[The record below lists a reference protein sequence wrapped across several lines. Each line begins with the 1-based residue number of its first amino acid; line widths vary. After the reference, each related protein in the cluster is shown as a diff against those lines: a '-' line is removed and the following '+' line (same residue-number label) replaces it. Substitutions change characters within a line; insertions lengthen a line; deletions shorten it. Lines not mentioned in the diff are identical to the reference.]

1 MNQREPLTVERL
13 LESPALQMRLIAGR
27 SGLGRRV
34 SWAHVS
40 ELDDPR
46 PWLSGGELIM
56 TTGLGFP
63 RAATKQR
70 DYLRRLD
77 DGGVAGL
84 GVSAQLHMPPMSRM
98 LLNEADARG
107 FPILEVP
114 LSVPFIAV
122 AQEVAAAVQDA
133 STQRL
138 NAQLQVFG
146 AVRWLTTEDLDEA
159 EVFARLERLSGF
171 QIYLCTPRF
180 LPLFPGVPVPPAD
193 VHDILSRS
201 VESAPTIPGGFALPI
216 PVLGSLGGFLLAL
229 ERPGKNHAGLA
240 VVQHIATVA
249 ALQLTMRKAAEETQR
264 REGAETLAEMI
275 QGTLPAGA
283 TRRRLSRF
291 GFDPAAH
298 LQLLAV
304 RGQGEA
310 PQASAISRALAS
322 SDIAHL
328 LLQQRDQAFVLTG
341 NEADLE
347 LALADIAGIGV
358 GVSAS
363 FEQGESLH
371 LPRREALWAVARAAD
386 SGAKVVRFGEDSIG
400 RWVVEDA
407 AALNA
412 LVAAVLGPVLD
423 YDREHGIDLLRTV
436 QTWMERDRQNAI
448 AAEVL
453 HLHTNTLSYR
463 LKRFE
468 ELTGRDLRST
478 ADLAEIWLALRAMG
492 DLTPDKS
499 R

>member
-1 MNQREPLTVERL
+1 MDPRAPLTVERL

-63 RAATKQR
+63 RAAAKQR

-77 DGGVAGL
+77 EGGVSGL
-84 GVSAQLHMPPMSRM
+84 AVSAQLHMPPMSQM
-98 LLNEADARG
+98 LLSEADSRG

-146 AVRWLTTEDLDEA
+146 AVRWLTAEDLGEA
-159 EVFARLERLSGF
+159 EVFGRLERLSGF
-171 QIYLCTPRF
+171 RIYLCTPRF

-193 VHDILSRS
+193 LHGVLSRS

-216 PVLGSLGGFLLAL
+216 PVLGGLGGFLLAL
-229 ERPGKNHAGLA
+229 ERPGTNHAGLA

-264 REGAETLAEMI
+264 REGAETLAEML
-275 QGTLPAGA
+275 QGTLPPEA
-283 TRRRLSRF
+283 TRRRLSRS
-291 GFDPAAH
+291 GFKPAAR
-298 LQLLAV
+298 LQLLV
-304 RGQGEA
+304 VQGQGEA
-310 PQASAISRALAS
+310 VQAGAISRALLGA
-322 SDIAHL
+322 DVAHL
-328 LLQQRDQAFVLTG
+328 LLQQRNQTFLLT
-341 NEADLE
+341 ELDADLDRS
-347 LALADIAGIGV
+347 LADIARIAV
-358 GVSAS
+358 GVSKG
-363 FEQGESLH
+363 FEQGEDLQ

-386 SGAKVVRFGEDSIG
+386 SGARVVRFGQDPIG
-400 RWVVEDA
+400 RWVVEDP
-407 AALNA
+407 AALHA
-412 LVAAVLGPVLD
+412 LVTAVLGPVLD
-423 YDREHGIDLLRTV
+423 YDREHDIDLLRTV
-436 QTWMERDRQNAI
+436 QTWMERDRQNTT
-448 AAEVL
+448 AAQVL
-453 HLHTNTLSYR
+453 HLHPNTLAYR

-478 ADLAEIWLALRAMG
+478 ADLAEIWLAVRAMG
-492 DLTPDKS
+492 DLTSD
-499 R
+499 RN